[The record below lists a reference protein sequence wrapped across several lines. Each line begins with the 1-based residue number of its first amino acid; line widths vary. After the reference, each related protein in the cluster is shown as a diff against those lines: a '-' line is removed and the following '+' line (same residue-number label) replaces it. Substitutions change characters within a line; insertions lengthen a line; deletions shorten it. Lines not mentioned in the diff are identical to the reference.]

1 MQLFSLAFLFL
12 SFSEF
17 GISVMAYQNRNVQRH
32 SVFKRQ
38 SNACLF
44 GMVPPLGASV
54 QYSQGGGIGTNAVN
68 AVGALPLSAS
78 SAGPFPSGTTATM
91 FCLQGGVPA
100 GPSTAV
106 CLNGI
111 WQPPFFSAG
120 CSLSSAFGGVSPS
133 VGLSP
138 SLGGFSSTGQC
149 LTPISPLS
157 LGLGNVFYSNGENQF
172 SGPYSSGTI
181 ATLQCPA
188 GQIPSGATTAT
199 CLNGFWQPNMLGS
212 CSQTLNGYNATR
224 AQEFGPTGREGSGG
238 ALSPLSPFGGSLQNC
253 PVGPSP
259 PLNGFVQFSSG
270 SLIGSYPIGTT
281 ATLIC
286 NPGFV
291 PSGQASAICQVGGQ
305 FLPSILGPCIAN
317 GKRRRR

>member
-12 SFSEF
+12 PFSDF

-100 GPSTAV
+100 GQSTAV

-111 WQPPFFSAG
+111 WQPPFFSAV

-149 LTPISPLS
+149 LTSISPLS

-172 SGPYSSGTI
+172 SGPYPSGTI

-199 CLNGFWQPNMLGS
+199 CLNGFWQPNVLGS
-212 CSQTLNGYNATR
+212 CSQTLN
-224 AQEFGPTGREGSGG
+224 

-259 PLNGFVQFSSG
+259 PLNGFIQFSSG
-270 SLIGSYPIGTT
+270 SLVGPYPIGTS

-286 NPGFV
+286 NPGFL
-291 PSGQASAICQVGGQ
+291 PSGQASAICQAGGQ

-317 GKRRRR
+317 GKRRR